1 MFCVVS
7 VIRVA
12 GSVPPASPH
21 VSCVL
26 GQCNQHPWDSLLT
39 TLLLARIEAHC
50 GQRWACLAH
59 CYTGGLFPWWPPF
72 GPLLLSLHLGHFAH
86 LQTSMSSPEEVF
98 TLSWASKPPGTGFN
112 TALEAH
118 SHQLTLVR
126 TGGTQVSALPL
137 TTLMPPSHH
146 THLKPRNVNVQHL
159 WLEKA
164 MAIHSSTLAWK
175 IPWMEEPGRL
185 QSMGSLRVGHD

>member
-1 MFCVVS
+1 VGRYGPV
-7 VIRVA
+7 
-12 GSVPPASPH
+12 
-21 VSCVL
+21 
-26 GQCNQHPWDSLLT
+26 LLT
-39 TLLLARIEAHC
+39 AILGGC
-50 GQRWACLAH
+50 FP
-59 CYTGGLFPWWPPF
+59 GGL
-72 GPLLLSLHLGHFAH
+72 PLALCPSPLHLGHFAH
-86 LQTSMSSPEEVF
+86 LQMSKSSPEEVF

-185 QSMGSLRVGHD
+185 QSMGSIRVGHD